1 MSKFRWMNGEY
12 IKMMAPEDF
21 HKAALPYY
29 EKCLT
34 RKLDLK
40 RISELLQ
47 SRVEVLCDIPD
58 YVDFFENVCDYDVSM
73 YVHKKMK
80 TTVES
85 SLEALQDVIP
95 VLESI
100 DDWQEEEMHSALMEH
115 IAQKGVKNGIV
126 LWPLRTALS
135 GKMSTPGGA
144 VEIAYIIGKEE
155 TLARVNNAVNFIK
168 ASL

>member
-1 MSKFRWMNGEY
+1 
-12 IKMMAPEDF
+12 
-21 HKAALPYY
+21 
-29 EKCLT
+29 
-34 RKLDLK
+34 
-40 RISELLQ
+40 
-47 SRVEVLCDIPD
+47 
-58 YVDFFENVCDYDVSM
+58 
-73 YVHKKMK
+73 
-80 TTVES
+80 
-85 SLEALQDVIP
+85 
-95 VLESI
+95 
-100 DDWQEEEMHSALMEH
+100 MEH